1 MYQDETYLMHYGVK
15 GMKWGVRRY
24 QPYTT
29 GGGIKSSL
37 KSKKS
42 AIKSKINN
50 DKVKEY
56 SNKAF
61 KPGKDN
67 KPSPAEKITRSSGEA
82 INSAKSLVRKTQRK
96 KTYDTSHMSDDELR
110 RRINRIELD
119 RKYNSLMNANLSPA
133 RQRVSDILDVT
144 GDVLAIGASAAAIG
158 TALYQIRRK

>member
-24 QPYTT
+24 QPYP
-29 GGGIKSSL
+29 GGGFR
-37 KSKKS
+37 S
-42 AIKSKINN
+42 AIKAKINN

-82 INSAKSLVRKTQRK
+82 LNSTKSIVRRTQRK

-144 GDVLAIGASAAAIG
+144 GDILAIGASAAAIG
-158 TALYQIRRK
+158 TALYQVRRK

>member
-1 MYQDETYLMHYGVK
+1 MYQDENYLMHYGVK

-24 QPYTT
+24 QPYS
-29 GGGIKSSL
+29 GSGV
-37 KSKKS
+37 KKLRS
-42 AIKSKINN
+42 NIKSKINN

-82 INSAKSLVRKTQRK
+82 LNSAKGIVRKTQRR